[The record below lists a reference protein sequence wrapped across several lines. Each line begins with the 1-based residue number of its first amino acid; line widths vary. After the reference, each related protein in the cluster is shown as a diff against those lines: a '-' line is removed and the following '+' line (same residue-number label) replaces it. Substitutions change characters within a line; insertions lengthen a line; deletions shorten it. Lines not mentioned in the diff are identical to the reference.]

1 MQHSITRSSVGH
13 VTRRNEEFALQCELK
28 DLMAGSPFNLGNE
41 SSGRLELA
49 AKADSV
55 WVILRLNSP
64 VNVVAL
70 ADVKVP

>member
-1 MQHSITRSSVGH
+1 
-13 VTRRNEEFALQCELK
+13 
-28 DLMAGSPFNLGNE
+28 MAGSPFNLGNE